1 MKKYGLVILAAGGSV
16 RLGSPKQL
24 LQYQQQSLLKNIVDT
39 SLKISNAHVVVVVGA
54 QKDIMLKE
62 LNNHV
67 VNIVVNENWLKG
79 MSTSIKIGLAE
90 SIALNPL
97 IEACIFVVCDQ
108 PFISLQ
114 LLQTLISTYEH
125 TEKGI
130 IACVYK
136 GVTGTP
142 VLFNKKYFND
152 FKLLENEEG
161 AKKLLAINN
170 TDLEIIPF
178 IHGEIDIDTKEDYK
192 KLIDAFRQI

>member
-170 TDLEIIPF
+170 NDLEIIPF

>member
-62 LNNHV
+62 LHNHV

-97 IEACIFVVCDQ
+97 MEACIFVVCDQ
-108 PFISLQ
+108 PFINLQ
-114 LLQTLISTYEH
+114 LLQTLIYTYEH
-125 TEKGI
+125 SEKDI
-130 IACVYK
+130 VACVYED
-136 GVTGTP
+136 VIGTP
-142 VLFNKKYFND
+142 VLFNKKYFDD

-161 AKKLLAINN
+161 AKKILTINN
-170 TDLEIIPF
+170 KDLEIIPF
-178 IHGEIDIDTKEDYK
+178 IHGEIDIDTNEDYK